1 MASITRKRTRCKN
14 GTRKN
19 KKTGNCESVL
29 DKTCSI
35 CLDRIVSG
43 NVTTK
48 CKHKFHKK
56 CLIGW
61 CKGNKDEPTCPICR
75 KDINE
80 TCKKIMP
87 FDSHEVFRYI
97 GFRHGE
103 SNADKTDRLQKIVD
117 IVRHKDFD
125 PNVKKSSGKS
135 LLYELSW
142 NKSYNED
149 YKHIVEIIFKK
160 YPNVDVPTALI
171 TDLMANNNGE
181 MLQLYKKHKKI
192 PKQLK
197 NLI

>member
-75 KDINE
+75 KDIKE

-97 GFRHGE
+97 GYKYDE
-103 SNADKTDRLQKIVD
+103 TPADTSSRIEQAILIVQ
-117 IVRHKDFD
+117 HKDFD
-125 PNVKKSSGKS
+125 PNIKNMSGES
-135 LLYELSW
+135 LLYELSKFTFN
-142 NKSYNED
+142 NKH
-149 YKHIVEIIFKK
+149 YKPIIEIIFKK
-160 YPNVDVPTALI
+160 YPNVVVSTELI
-171 TDLMANNNGE
+171 NELIANGNTDI
-181 MLQLYKKHKKI
+181 LQLYKKYKKI
-192 PKQLK
+192 PKALK

>member
-1 MASITRKRTRCKN
+1 MATKRSRCKN

-61 CKGNKDEPTCPICR
+61 CKSQSHLTAPPCPICR
-75 KDINE
+75 RNIKD

-87 FDSHEVFRYI
+87 FDSHEVFRYTSI
-97 GFRHGE
+97 AGADDKKKIHHIE
-103 SNADKTDRLQKIVD
+103 QVSIIISNPKFDVNVSNGRRSILSELCYNTYASKRFKHNIEHLLKHPGIIVTDD
-117 IVRHKDFD
+117 IV
-125 PNVKKSSGKS
+125 S
-135 LLYELSW
+135 ELIASK
-142 NKSYNED
+142 NSD
-149 YKHIVEIIFKK
+149 ILALFKK
-160 YPNVDVPTALI
+160 Y
-171 TDLMANNNGE
+171 
-181 MLQLYKKHKKI
+181 KKI
-192 PKQLK
+192 PKSLK
-197 NLI
+197 GLV

>member
-1 MASITRKRTRCKN
+1 MTSITRKHTRCKN

-61 CKGNKDEPTCPICR
+61 CKGNKDKPTCPICR
-75 KDINE
+75 KDIND

-87 FDSHEVFRYI
+87 FDSHEAFRYTYMGLYDPSPAEI
-97 GFRHGE
+97 
-103 SNADKTDRLQKIVD
+103 SWNKQKLFSILLNP
-117 IVRHKDFD
+117 KFD
-125 PNVKKSSGKS
+125 PNIKDKNGKS
-135 LLYELSW
+135 LLYVLSEK
-142 NKSYNED
+142 NKYFKE
-149 YKHIVEIIFKK
+149 HVEYMLTA
-160 YPNVDVPTALI
+160 YPNKVNVSSELI
-171 TDLMANNNGE
+171 SELIANRNTE
-181 MLQLYKKHKKI
+181 MLQLYKKYKKI
-192 PKQLK
+192 PKHLK
-197 NLI
+197 KLI